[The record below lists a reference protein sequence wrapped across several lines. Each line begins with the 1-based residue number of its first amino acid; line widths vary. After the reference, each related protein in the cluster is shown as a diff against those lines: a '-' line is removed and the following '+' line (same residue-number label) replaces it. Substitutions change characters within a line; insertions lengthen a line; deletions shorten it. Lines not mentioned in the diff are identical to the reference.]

1 MYRWFLKRYEIGIV
15 SFLFEIKSGKKL
27 NCQPNPYLSF
37 MKNELMCLFTL
48 CGSFYH
54 FSLQLLSNT
63 SKDKYIYFYSE
74 GYLSISGILCLSHFH
89 FAEAYCGLT
98 GIFFPK
104 YICAAIKKARVLQ
117 SISLNLLHFNSQI
130 NASSY

>member
-15 SFLFEIKSGKKL
+15 SFLFGIKSGKKL

-37 MKNELMCLFTL
+37 MKNELMCLLLLFVVL
-48 CGSFYH
+48 FII

-63 SKDKYIYFYSE
+63 SKDKYIHLCSE

-104 YICAAIKKARVLQ
+104 YICAAIKKSKSATIYFIKSFAFQ
-117 SISLNLLHFNSQI
+117 F
-130 NASSY
+130 